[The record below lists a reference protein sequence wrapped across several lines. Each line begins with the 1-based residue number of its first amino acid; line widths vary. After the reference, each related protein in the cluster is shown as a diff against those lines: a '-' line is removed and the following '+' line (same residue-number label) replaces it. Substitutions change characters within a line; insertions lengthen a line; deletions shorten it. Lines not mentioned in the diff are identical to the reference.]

1 MYNEEM
7 ELKSMTGVRGSWLII
22 KDGISYDVEFSSGKT
37 KKNHITQR
45 QLATWLNAIGRRTEK
60 KDIYPGCDHFLYQY
74 GRETDFSSKIIL
86 PSKEIIVPSK
96 EIKTSIAVVNDT
108 LLEKARQN
116 PKIMYTFT
124 PREFEMMVC
133 ELLDKQGYNVKL
145 TKQTRDGGKDI
156 IVIQNSLLGEF
167 CIFVECK
174 KYDAQNPISV
184 GMVRSFYGTVMAE
197 AVTAGVIMT
206 TSYFTRDAQEFSR
219 KIKHRMAL
227 MDYDNLVQTLNNI
240 EC

>member
-7 ELKSMTGVRGSWLII
+7 ELKSMTGARGSWLII

-37 KKNHITQR
+37 RWNYITQR
-45 QLATWLNAIGRRTEK
+45 RFDTWLAATSNRSVK
-60 KDIYPGCDHFLYQY
+60 KDINSKCDHFLYQY

-156 IVIQNSLLGEF
+156 IVIQNSFLGEI
-167 CIFVECK
+167 CICVECK
-174 KYDAQNPISV
+174 KYNARNSVSV
-184 GMVRSFYGTVMAE
+184 GMVKSFYGTVVSD
-197 AVTAGVIMT
+197 AVSAGVIMT
-206 TSYFTRDAQEFSR
+206 TSYFSKAAQEFTR
-219 KIKHRMAL
+219 NIKYQMTLR
-227 MDYDNLVQTLNNI
+227 DYDDLVQELNNI
-240 EC
+240 KF